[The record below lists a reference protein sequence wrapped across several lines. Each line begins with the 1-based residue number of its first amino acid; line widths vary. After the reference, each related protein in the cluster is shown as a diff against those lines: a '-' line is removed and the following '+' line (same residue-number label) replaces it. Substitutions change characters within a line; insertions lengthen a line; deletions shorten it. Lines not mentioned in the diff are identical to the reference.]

1 MRIFAVTETAA
12 HVHQL
17 ERRGLVTGSGART
30 PAYTAIPRDGTE
42 KG

>member
-17 ERRGLVTGSGART
+17 ERRGLVASHGTRT
-30 PAYTAIPRDGTE
+30 PTYEATAASA
-42 KG
+42 